1 MNNKFMLRFVFIFL
15 LVNLVNATEISL
27 DDEPESYT
35 RGTPLQEDQSS
46 LAIYIKNLPKITD
59 QQKSDIR
66 TITDSIEKI
75 DTSKLRISAILDVI
89 SYRSAKEAASVAF
102 TWTLMSQI
110 KDSFLQSEAAEK
122 IKEHRTTT
130 KKSIIA
136 QTWHILDRIN
146 ILNDRML
153 NLAKTEIDKQSIVR
167 DKLTIAEA
175 WEDIANIND
184 VNLRNIAMEI
194 QKKDWP
200 LENRKDMQIFLKN
213 NKKVPK
219 DAPSLENLRRKIEEF
234 SSFNDAK
241 AYIQSL

>member
-1 MNNKFMLRFVFIFL
+1 
-15 LVNLVNATEISL
+15 
-27 DDEPESYT
+27 
-35 RGTPLQEDQSS
+35 
-46 LAIYIKNLPKITD
+46 
-59 QQKSDIR
+59 
-66 TITDSIEKI
+66 
-75 DTSKLRISAILDVI
+75 
-89 SYRSAKEAASVAF
+89 
-102 TWTLMSQI
+102 
-110 KDSFLQSEAAEK
+110 
-122 IKEHRTTT
+122 
-130 KKSIIA
+130 
-136 QTWHILDRIN
+136 
-146 ILNDRML
+146 ML

-167 DKLTIAEA
+167 DKLTIAGA